1 MLWTSRLDPVFLM
14 RRRLIASMGRRG
26 LRPVFDPN
34 VLERMA
40 LIALG
45 QSGFALDEIALMFA
59 PDGRPRIDREI
70 IAAKAEGLRH
80 ASACRAAGTWNV
92 PRFAASCG
100 PPHLELSERAKKSFR
115 VQRLCLCQPKG
126 RLIACRNT
134 GLHGW
139 FHYAAPRVPGIRPCV
154 SPEAK
159 ARMENQ

>member
-14 RRRLIASMGRRG
+14 RRRLIASRGRRG

-70 IAAKAEGLRH
+70 LAAKANGLRH
-80 ASACRAAGTWNV
+80 APACRAASTWNV

-100 PPHLELSERAKKSFR
+100 PPHPELSGRAKKASGYSSFACVNRR
-115 VQRLCLCQPKG
+115 VD
-126 RLIACRNT
+126 
-134 GLHGW
+134 
-139 FHYAAPRVPGIRPCV
+139 
-154 SPEAK
+154 S
-159 ARMENQ
+159 